1 MRRALALA
9 ALLAAPNA
17 RSGALPPRYGGE
29 VRILVPEIPSD
40 LDPARASSPAE
51 LAAARALHATL
62 LETEPSGRLRPG
74 LLAEMPE
81 AEPGGRAFRMRLR
94 PGLRFHDGQP
104 LLAADVAASLA
115 RLLQPSVRSPHAW
128 LALAIQGAEAVR
140 EGRAPSL
147 AGVQALS
154 ELELRVALDA
164 PFDLPRALAAAPAAI
179 ISRGGAGAGPFR
191 PSGRTEGALRLPAFD
206 GHASGR
212 AYADALV
219 LTRLDARRA
228 ARAFS
233 RGEADLA
240 LRPEAVPGG
249 AASELPA
256 LTASY
261 ALVNPRRLGSLAAAL
276 RRDLADLD
284 RAELTRL
291 FVRGPAV
298 PLAGPL
304 PPAILPPAAE
314 APAHPAGLAR
324 SASRRKLS
332 LLVSSC
338 AESHRAVADRI
349 QVKLFD
355 RGVRVVV
362 EPLEPGAFAARL
374 AAGDYDLALLAVT
387 FVSAS
392 PPLAAL
398 QLAQALGGVPL
409 ARRALARL
417 GSAEAAVVAAEV
429 AEAVQ
434 AVPLFASGL
443 RASARSGL
451 EGLAPRPDG
460 TLDPGGLWAR
470 PARAAR

>member
-1 MRRALALA
+1 LRRALALA
-9 ALLAAPNA
+9 AVLAATQA

-29 VRILVPEIPSD
+29 IRVLLPEIPAD

-51 LAAARALHATL
+51 LVTARALHATL
-62 LETEPSGRLRPG
+62 LEVGPSGRLRPV
-74 LLAEMPE
+74 LLAALPE

-128 LALAIQGAEAVR
+128 LALAVQGAEAVR
-140 EGRAPSL
+140 EGRAASL
-147 AGVQALS
+147 AGVQVLS
-154 ELELRVALDA
+154 DLELRVALDA
-164 PFDLPRALAAAPAAI
+164 PLDLPRALAAAPAAI
-179 ISRGGAGAGPFR
+179 VSRSGAGAGPFR
-191 PSGRTEGALRLPAFD
+191 PGGRTGGTLRLPVFD

-212 AYADALV
+212 AYADSLALAG
-219 LTRLDARRA
+219 LDARRA

-240 LRPEAVPGG
+240 LRPEAVPGAG
-249 AASELPA
+249 FSELPA

-261 ALVNPRRLGSLAAAL
+261 ALVNPRRTGSSTAAL
-276 RRDLADLD
+276 RRHLAELD

-298 PLAGPL
+298 PLLGPL
-304 PPAILPPAAE
+304 PPAILAPAAQ
-314 APAHPAGLAR
+314 APGRPAG
-324 SASRRKLS
+324 ASGGAPRHRLS
-332 LLVSSC
+332 LLVSSG

-362 EPLEPGAFAARL
+362 QALEPGAFAARL
-374 AAGDYDLALLAVT
+374 AAGDWDLALVAVT
-387 FVSAS
+387 FVAPS
-392 PPLAAL
+392 PSLAVL
-398 QLAQALGGVPL
+398 QLAQALGGIPL
-409 ARRALARL
+409 VRRALARL
-417 GSAEAAVVAAEV
+417 DSADPAAVAAEV
-429 AEAVQ
+429 AEAAQ

-443 RASARSGL
+443 RASIRPGL
-451 EGLAPRPDG
+451 EGFAARPDG
-460 TLDPGGLWAR
+460 TLDPGALWR
-470 PARAAR
+470 REGPSR

>member
-1 MRRALALA
+1 MKRALALA
-9 ALLAAPNA
+9 ALLAAPHA
-17 RSGALPPRYGGE
+17 RSGGLPPRYGGE
-29 VRILVPEIPSD
+29 IRILLPELPSD

-51 LAAARALHATL
+51 LVAARALHATL

-74 LLAEMPE
+74 LLAEMPT

-128 LALAIQGAEAVR
+128 LVLAIQGAEAVR
-140 EGRAPSL
+140 EGRVGSL
-147 AGVQALS
+147 AGVQVLS
-154 ELELRVALDA
+154 ELELRVTLDA
-164 PFDLPRALAAAPAAI
+164 PLDLPRALAAAPTAI
-179 ISRGGAGAGPFR
+179 VSRGGAGAGPFR
-191 PSGRTEGALRLPAFD
+191 PGGRTEGTLRLSAFD

-219 LTRLDARRA
+219 LAGLDARRA

-240 LRPEAVPGG
+240 LRPEAVPGV
-249 AASELPA
+249 ASSELPA

-261 ALVNPRRLGSLAAAL
+261 ALVNPRRLGSLTAAL

-298 PLAGPL
+298 PMLGPL
-304 PPAILPPAAE
+304 PPAIFPPAGE
-314 APAHPAGLAR
+314 TPAQPAGRTR
-324 SASRRKLS
+324 SAPQHRLS
-332 LLVSSC
+332 LLVSSG

-387 FVSAS
+387 FVSVS
-392 PPLAAL
+392 PALAAL

-417 GSAEAAVVAAEV
+417 DSADPAAVAAEV
-429 AEAVQ
+429 AAAQ
-434 AVPLFASGL
+434 AIPLFASGL

-451 EGLAPRPDG
+451 QGLAHRPDG
-460 TLDPGGLWAR
+460 TLDPGGLWTL
-470 PARAAR
+470 PARATR